1 MLVIRTRHFW
11 LSSAPARRS
20 GHGIM
25 RVQLLMAQS
34 AERELGMA
42 WLWPK
47 RLDIEVPAAVCT
59 AATMGALG
67 QIPVE
72 TRIAPKSENWQLSP
86 HRRGVGEL
94 CAWSWRVFWRYCGRP
109 WRPLTK
115 RLRLM
120 HGDGP
125 RASIGLHSHGHAATG
140 RNSAKTLDARRPQK
154 LKISHWGPS
163 HVEMTSPT
171 VRSVLSLSL
180 TQQKQ
185 NPRSAHG
192 ARTLSTL
199 QTTTRPELRPEPHA
213 HLKTRKAS
221 LHPTP

>member
-1 MLVIRTRHFW
+1 MLVIRTKHFW

-42 WLWPK
+42 WLWPE

-67 QIPVE
+67 RIPVE

-94 CAWSWRVFWRYCGRP
+94 CASSRRVFWSSCGRP
-109 WRPLTK
+109 RHAPTTRLGFPHGNGALPCGNPAGVRWAC
-115 RLRLM
+115 RLRPGELQNT
-120 HGDGP
+120 
-125 RASIGLHSHGHAATG
+125 RCATT
-140 RNSAKTLDARRPQK
+140 AEV
-154 LKISHWGPS
+154 KILHWGTASVRKNIAQCGPNS
-163 HVEMTSPT
+163 T
-171 VRSVLSLSL
+171 VIQMVSALWRSRAVSRALW
-180 TQQKQ
+180 
-185 NPRSAHG
+185 
-192 ARTLSTL
+192 
-199 QTTTRPELRPEPHA
+199 
-213 HLKTRKAS
+213 
-221 LHPTP
+221 